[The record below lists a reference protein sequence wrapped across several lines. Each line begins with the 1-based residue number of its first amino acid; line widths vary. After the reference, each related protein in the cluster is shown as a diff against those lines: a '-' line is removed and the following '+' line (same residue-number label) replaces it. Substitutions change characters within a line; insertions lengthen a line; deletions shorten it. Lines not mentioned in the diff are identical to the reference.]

1 MSMSELEVKGVC
13 LICLLAGS
21 VFAVDF
27 PDADDSHDIAS
38 AMAWGGTLPG
48 ESDDVAFTNWS
59 SKTFYAGSDVTFG
72 KLVNGQRGG
81 YNYTTTFDMTGT
93 PGR

>member
-1 MSMSELEVKGVC
+1 MSKLDAKGVC

-21 VFAVDF
+21 AFAANF
-27 PDADDSHDIAS
+27 PDADGSHDIAS
-38 AMAWGGTLPG
+38 PAAWGGTLPAAT
-48 ESDDVAFTNWS
+48 EDVVFTNWS
-59 SKTFYAGSDVTFG
+59 SKTIYAGSDVTFG
-72 KLVNGQRGG
+72 KLVNSQRGG